1 MTRANR
7 GDPANRNDPANA
19 SNSGKTSPR
28 AASRRSVLTAGGI
41 ALTALTLGLSACSQ
55 EDALAKQAKAGDNKN
70 YVAGDGSVTEFAVA
84 DRKAAVSI
92 KGTLF
97 DGTAV
102 EPADFVGKVT
112 VLNFWFA
119 ACAPCRVE
127 APSLEALHQEF
138 KGQGVQ
144 FYGVNLRDEKAAADA
159 FDKTF
164 NLTYPSFHDKDGGVL
179 LAVSGIVPPGA
190 VPTTLVL
197 DKQGRVSSR
206 VLGEIQKGTLK
217 ALITAAV
224 AE

>member
-1 MTRANR
+1 MSANHR
-7 GDPANRNDPANA
+7 ENMPL
-19 SNSGKTSPR
+19 
-28 AASRRSVLTAGGI
+28 SRRSVLTAGGA
-41 ALTALTLGLSACSQ
+41 ALAAVFGLSGCAQ
-55 EDALAKQAKAGDNKN
+55 DDALAKQAKAGDNKN

-84 DRKAAVSI
+84 DRKSPVAL

-102 EPADFVGKVT
+102 TSADFPGKVT

-127 APSLEALHQEF
+127 APSLEALNQEF
-138 KGQGVQ
+138 KTKGVQ
-144 FYGVNLRDEKAAADA
+144 FFGVNLRDEKATADA

-164 NLTYPSFHDKDGGVL
+164 NLTYPSFNDKD
-179 LAVSGIVPPGA
+179 GA

-197 DKQGRVSSR
+197 DKQGRVASR
-206 VLGEIQKGTLK
+206 VLGEIQQGTLK
-217 ALITAAV
+217 SLIAAAV

>member
-1 MTRANR
+1 MNRTAN
-7 GDPANRNDPANA
+7 GI
-19 SNSGKTSPR
+19 SNSIKTTS
-28 AASRRSVLTAGGI
+28 AALTSRRSILAAGGL
-41 ALTALTLGLSACSQ
+41 ALTALTMGLSACAQ

-70 YVAGDGSVTEFAVA
+70 YVAGDGSVTEFVKA
-84 DRKAAVSI
+84 DRKAAVGI

-102 EPADFVGKVT
+102 TPQDLLGKVT

-127 APSLEALHQEF
+127 APILEELHQEF
-138 KGQGVQ
+138 KSKGVQ
-144 FYGVNLRDEKAAADA
+144 FYGVNLRDEKATADA

-164 NLTYPSFHDKDGGVL
+164 NLTYPSFNDKDGAVL
-179 LAVSGIVPPGA
+179 LSVSGIVPPGA

-197 DKQGRVSSR
+197 DKEGKIASR
-206 VLGEIQKGTLK
+206 VLGEIEKSTLK
-217 ALITAAV
+217 ALITSAV

>member
-1 MTRANR
+1 
-7 GDPANRNDPANA
+7 
-19 SNSGKTSPR
+19 
-28 AASRRSVLTAGGI
+28 V
-41 ALTALTLGLSACSQ
+41 LGLSGCAQ
-55 EDALAKQAKAGDNKN
+55 DDALAQQAKAGDNKN

-84 DRKAAVSI
+84 DRKSPVQL

-102 EPADFVGKVT
+102 TSADFPGKVT

-127 APSLEALHQEF
+127 APSLEALNREF
-138 KGQGVQ
+138 KSQGVQ
-144 FYGVNLRDEKAAADA
+144 FFGVNLRDEKPTADA

-164 NLTYPSFHDKDGGVL
+164 NLTYPSFNDKDGAVL
-179 LAVSGIVPPGA
+179 LAVSGLVPPGA

-197 DKQGRVSSR
+197 DKQGRVASR
-206 VLGEIQKGTLK
+206 VLGEIQQGTLK
-217 ALITAAV
+217 SLIAAAV

>member
-1 MTRANR
+1 MTTA
-7 GDPANRNDPANA
+7 
-19 SNSGKTSPR
+19 PR
-28 AASRRSVLTAGGI
+28 PDWRRPASRRAVLAAGGA
-41 ALTALTLGLSACSQ
+41 ALTALTLGLSACAQ

-70 YVAGDGSVTEFAVA
+70 YIAGDGSVTEFAA
-84 DRKAAVSI
+84 DDRKSAVAVN
-92 KGTLF
+92 GTLF
-97 DGTAV
+97 NGTTV
-102 EPADFVGKVT
+102 TPEDFQGTVT

-127 APSLEALHQEF
+127 APLLEELHQEF
-138 KGQGVQ
+138 KDQGVQ
-144 FYGVNLRDEKAAADA
+144 FFGVNLRDEKATAEA

-164 NLTYPSFHDKDGGVL
+164 NLTYPSFDDKNGSVL

-197 DKQGRVSSR
+197 DKQGRVASR

-217 ALITAAV
+217 ALIAAAV

>member
-1 MTRANR
+1 MTGANVH
-7 GDPANRNDPANA
+7 DAARN
-19 SNSGKTSPR
+19 GTRK
-28 AASRRSVLTAGGI
+28 ASRRSVLAAGGLGL
-41 ALTALTLGLSACSQ
+41 AALTLGLSACAQ

-70 YVAGDGSVTEFAVA
+70 YVAGDGSVTEFAAA

-92 KGTLF
+92 KGALF
-97 DGTAV
+97 DGTTV
-102 EPADFVGKVT
+102 EPSNFVGKVT

-127 APSLEALHQEF
+127 APLLEELHQEF
-138 KGQGVQ
+138 KEQGVQ
-144 FYGVNLRDEKAAADA
+144 FYGVNLRDEKAAAEA

-164 NLTYPSFHDKDGGVL
+164 NLTYPSFHDKDGAVL
-179 LAVSGIVPPGA
+179 LAVSGLVPPGA

-197 DKQGRVSSR
+197 DKQGRVASR